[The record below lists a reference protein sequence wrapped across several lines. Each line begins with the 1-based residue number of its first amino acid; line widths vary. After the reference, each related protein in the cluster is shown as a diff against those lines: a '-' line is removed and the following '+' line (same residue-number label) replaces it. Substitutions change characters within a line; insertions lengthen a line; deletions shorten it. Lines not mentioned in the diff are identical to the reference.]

1 MSDLDILVNDIIE
14 NADSDFQ
21 YSSDLLEMANS
32 FQTRLLMEELAEE
45 MSK

>member
-1 MSDLDILVNDIIE
+1 MNDIDILVNEIIE

-21 YSSDLLEMANS
+21 YSSDLLEMSNS